1 MNHLI
6 SLSGTALVE
15 LYSEGNEAGLTEL
28 QRRYAKNAKASTA
41 RFIEQC
47 TGSVPAS
54 VVPTATPKVA
64 TPCFEDMDV
73 DAKLAYIVQF
83 MSGQA
88 PTPVV
93 EALPVNPIGF
103 VGTKPTKAPAKKA
116 PRKDA
121 KPTAPT
127 GVQVI
132 TEATDSGYV
141 CYSTGKGDKDGNLT
155 DLVGDYAYIQEIW
168 SEGATAKEAREG
180 FWSALKHYLPRP
192 YRITNDS
199 RSTVQPKA
207 SKVSASAVPTRE
219 ALKLALGLPASSRM
233 RTDKMMALV
242 AEANVQA
249 PAPTVAPAT
258 ESQVMALLGTLGLG
272 NAVTSSK

>member
-1 MNHLI
+1 MSHLI

-54 VVPTATPKVA
+54 EVPTATPKVA
-64 TPCFEDMDV
+64 TPCLNDMSV
-73 DAKLAYIVQF
+73 EAQVAYLVQQL
-83 MSGQA
+83 MAGQA
-88 PTPVV
+88 PTPV
-93 EALPVNPIGF
+93 AKAPA
-103 VGTKPTKAPAKKA
+103 KKAPAKKA

-132 TEATDSGYV
+132 TEACDSGYV
-141 CYSTGKGDKDGNLT
+141 CYSSGKGDRDGNIT
-155 DLVGDYAYIQEIW
+155 DLEGDYAYIQEIW
-168 SEGATAKEAREG
+168 SEGATAKEARDG
-180 FWSALKHYLPRP
+180 FWSALNHYLPRP

-199 RSTVQPKA
+199 RTTVQPKA

-219 ALKLALGLPASSRM
+219 ALKLALGLPASSKM
-233 RTDKMMALV
+233 RTDKMLELV
-242 AEANVQA
+242 AEAGMCQA
-249 PAPTVAPAT
+249 PATNVTPAI
-258 ESQVMALLGTLGLG
+258 ESQVMALLGSLG

>member
-6 SLSGTALVE
+6 SLRGDALVE
-15 LYSEGNEAGLTEL
+15 LYNEGNEAGLTEL

-47 TGSVPAS
+47 TGSAPAS
-54 VVPTATPKVA
+54 EVPTATPKVA
-64 TPCFEDMDV
+64 TPCLNEMSV
-73 DAKLAYIVQF
+73 EEQVAYCVQQI
-83 MSGQA
+83 MAQQV
-88 PTPVV
+88 PTPV
-93 EALPVNPIGF
+93 AKAPA
-103 VGTKPTKAPAKKA
+103 KKAPAKKA

-272 NAVTSSK
+272 NAITSSK

>member
-1 MNHLI
+1 MSHLI

-64 TPCFEDMDV
+64 TPCLNDMSV
-73 DAKLAYIVQF
+73 EAQVAYLVQQI
-83 MSGQA
+83 MAGQA
-88 PTPVV
+88 PTPV
-93 EALPVNPIGF
+93 A
-103 VGTKPTKAPAKKA
+103 KAPAKKA

-132 TEATDSGYV
+132 TEACDSGYV
-141 CYSTGKGDKDGNLT
+141 CYSSGKGDRDGNIT
-155 DLVGDYAYIQEIW
+155 DLEGDYAYIQEIW
-168 SEGATAKEAREG
+168 SEGATAKEARDG
-180 FWSALKHYLPRP
+180 FWSALNHYLPRP

-207 SKVSASAVPTRE
+207 STVSASAVPTRE
-219 ALKLALGLPASSRM
+219 ALKLALGLPASSKM

-242 AEANVQA
+242 AEANVPA
-249 PAPTVAPAT
+249 PAPTVAPAI
-258 ESQVMALLGTLGLG
+258 ESQVMALLGSLS